1 MKCEIKKLHI
11 IATSKYDI
19 PFLSNYLNAE
29 EILKNQVN
37 DEYVKQLLSQPNNNI
52 DFSEE
57 DSDICG
63 ICQISFNHHCNHCHI
78 KLSLPKENDVNI
90 HNRKV
95 EDFTRKEKLCPLSNG
110 VCNHFF
116 HLHCIE
122 RWLEQGTSGSKCPM
136 CRQNYFANNSN
147 NESIEENDND
157 EEILD

>member
-29 EILKNQVN
+29 EILKNQVK
-37 DEYVKQLLSQPNNNI
+37 DEYVKELLSKPNNNI

-78 KLSLPKENDVNI
+78 KLK
-90 HNRKV
+90 
-95 EDFTRKEKLCPLSNG
+95 KLCPLSNG